1 MPPFHQ
7 HVEIGPRDGSRFQM
21 VIAQVDTSS
30 TYTRMPA
37 AVLTM
42 LGVAPEWTQTLERAS
57 GEREEHQLAEVRIR
71 LNGQERTAPCVFG
84 EPGSE
89 PVLGAHTLLS
99 FGLAVDAVNQ
109 RLVAATLL
117 QGQ

>member
-1 MPPFHQ
+1 MPAFHQ

-21 VIAQVDTSS
+21 VIAQVGTSS
-30 TYTRMPA
+30 TYTLVPA

-57 GEREEHQLAEVRIR
+57 GEQEELQLAEVRIR
-71 LNGQERTAPCVFG
+71 LNGQERTVVCVFG

-99 FGLAVDAVNQ
+99 LGLAVDEANQ
-109 RLVAATLL
+109 RLVAATLKL
-117 QGQ
+117 GQ

>member
-7 HVEIGPRDGSRFQM
+7 HLEIGPRDGSRFQM

-30 TYTRMPA
+30 TYTLMPA
-37 AVLTM
+37 TVLTM

-57 GEREEHQLAEVRIR
+57 GEQEERQLAEVRIR
-71 LNGQERTAPCVFG
+71 LNGQERTAVCVFG
-84 EPGSE
+84 GPDSE

-99 FGLAVDAVNQ
+99 FGLAVDAANQ
-109 RLVAATLL
+109 RLVPATLQL
-117 QGQ
+117 GQ

>member
-30 TYTRMPA
+30 TYTLMPA
-37 AVLTM
+37 TVLTM

-57 GEREEHQLAEVRIR
+57 GEQEEHQLAEVRIR
-71 LNGQERTAPCVFG
+71 LNGQERTTVCVFG

-99 FGLAVDAVNQ
+99 FGLAVDAANQ
-109 RLVAATLL
+109 RLVAATLQL
-117 QGQ
+117 GQ

>member
-21 VIAQVDTSS
+21 VIAQVDMSS
-30 TYTRMPA
+30 TYTLMPA

-57 GEREEHQLAEVRIR
+57 GERQEHQLAEVRIR

-99 FGLAVDAVNQ
+99 FGLAVDAANQ

>member
-7 HVEIGPRDGSRFQM
+7 HVEIGPRDGSRFQA

-30 TYTRMPA
+30 TYTLMPA
-37 AVLTM
+37 ALLTM
-42 LGVAPEWTQTLERAS
+42 LGVAPEWTQTLETAS
-57 GEREEHQLAEVRIR
+57 GERQEHQLAEVRIR

-99 FGLAVDAVNQ
+99 FGLAVDAANQ